1 MKVFILKKVYMINF
15 NTEYFKKPYYFFL
28 KDKGDKM
35 SLYYSVSENLNEAKQ
50 IDSKMDFD
58 KSHEKNIKTFIST
71 ILSENKKM
79 STGEITGRLKKYKEG
94 ISKEFKETKLLI
106 KIILSSAKQYLKD
119 KNFEIS
125 KEDKDFIKDQS
136 GDIAKLIPL
145 IVLQLLPG
153 STLATPFIIEFGK
166 KLGIKL
172 NSKIPEKY
180 KETEKE
186 KESEGELAEFVDY
199 DGSLLGSNIPMLDQ
213 QMHPHKTL
221 DQTVKMAR
229 ANQWPYYKRYYGESE
244 EDQPEKLL
252 DEVDQ
257 SESFGFEETEDV
269 STYDEADEIFKD
281 ELGVEDDMERE
292 ERVKRLGFDR
302 NLDKQLKNE
311 KKRGMCRNCFTK
323 RRLSEL
329 EKQKM
334 TDLIDEIL
342 VKKKKKSNDVVPK
355 DDSEDSPVSKILIK
369 NIESIKKIAEKEGIS
384 INKLIK
390 HLKEGE

>member
-1 MKVFILKKVYMINF
+1 MINF

-50 IDSKMDFD
+50 IDSRMDFD
-58 KSHEKNIKTFIST
+58 KSEEKNIKTFISV
-71 ILSENKKM
+71 ILSEGKKM

-94 ISKEFKETKLLI
+94 ITKEFKETKLLF

-119 KNFEIS
+119 KDFELS
-125 KEDKDFIKDQS
+125 KEEKDFIKDQS

-153 STLATPFIIEFGK
+153 STLATPFIIELGK
-166 KLGIKL
+166 KLGIKM

-180 KETEKE
+180 KEKE
-186 KESEGELAEFVDY
+186 IEGEGELAEFVDA
-199 DGSLLGSNIPMLDQ
+199 DGTLLGSNIPMLDQ

-229 ANQWPYYKRYYGESE
+229 ANQWPYYKRYWGESIE
-244 EDQPEKLL
+244 NNIKNLL

-329 EKQKM
+329 EKEKM

-342 VKKKKKSNDVVPK
+342 VKKKKKTNDVVSK
-355 DDSEDSPVSKILIK
+355 DDSEDSPVSKILIR
-369 NIESIKKIAEKEGIS
+369 NIESIKKIADKEGIS

>member
-1 MKVFILKKVYMINF
+1 MINF

-50 IDSKMDFD
+50 IDSRMDFD
-58 KSHEKNIKTFIST
+58 KSEEKNIKTFISV
-71 ILSENKKM
+71 ILSEGKKM
-79 STGEITGRLKKYKEG
+79 STGEITGRLKKYKDG
-94 ISKEFKETKLLI
+94 ITKEFKETKLLI
-106 KIILSSAKQYLKD
+106 KIILSSAKNYIKD
-119 KNFEIS
+119 KNFELS

-166 KLGIKL
+166 KLGIKM

-180 KETEKE
+180 KEKE
-186 KESEGELAEFVDY
+186 IEGEGELAEFVDA
-199 DGSLLGSNIPMLDQ
+199 DGTLLGSNIPMLDQ
-213 QMHPHKTL
+213 QMHPRKTL
-221 DQTVKMAR
+221 DQTIKMAR
-229 ANQWPYYKRYYGESE
+229 ANQWPYYKRYWGESIE
-244 EDQPEKLL
+244 NNIKNLL

-311 KKRGMCRNCFTK
+311 KKKGMCRNCFTK

-329 EKQKM
+329 EKEKM

-355 DDSEDSPVSKILIK
+355 DDSEDSPVSKILIR
-369 NIESIKKIAEKEGIS
+369 NIESIKKIADKEGIS

>member
-1 MKVFILKKVYMINF
+1 MINF

-35 SLYYSVSENLNEAKQ
+35 SLYYSVSGNLNEAKQ

-58 KSHEKNIKTFIST
+58 KSQEKNIKSFIGEV
-71 ILSENKKM
+71 LSEDKKM
-79 STGEITGRLKKYKEG
+79 STGEITGRLKQYKEG
-94 ISKEFKETKLLI
+94 ITREYKETKLLI

-119 KNFEIS
+119 KDFEIS
-125 KEDKDFIKDQS
+125 KEDKEFIKDQS

-153 STLATPFIIEFGK
+153 STLATPFIIEFGR

-180 KETEKE
+180 KEKE
-186 KESEGELAEFVDY
+186 LEGELAEFVDA
-199 DGSLLGSNIPMLDQ
+199 DGGLLGSNIPMLDQ
-213 QMHPHKTL
+213 QMHPRRTL
-221 DQTVKMAR
+221 DQTIKMAR

-244 EDQPEKLL
+244 EDNPEKLL

-281 ELGVEDDMERE
+281 ELGVEDDVERE
-292 ERVKRLGFDR
+292 ERVKRLGFDK

-311 KKRGMCRNCFTK
+311 KRRGMCKNCFTK

-342 VKKKKKSNDVVPK
+342 LKKKKKSDDMVSNDN
-355 DDSEDSPVSKILIK
+355 SEDSPVSKILMK

>member
-1 MKVFILKKVYMINF
+1 MINF

-50 IDSKMDFD
+50 IDSRMDFD
-58 KSHEKNIKTFIST
+58 KSEEKNIKTFISV
-71 ILSENKKM
+71 ILSEGKKM
-79 STGEITGRLKKYKEG
+79 STGEITGRLKNYKEG
-94 ISKEFKETKLLI
+94 ITKEFKETKLLI

-119 KNFEIS
+119 KDFELS
-125 KEDKDFIKDQS
+125 KEEKDFIKDQS

-166 KLGIKL
+166 KLGIKM

-180 KETEKE
+180 KEKE
-186 KESEGELAEFVDY
+186 IEGEGELAEFVDA
-199 DGSLLGSNIPMLDQ
+199 DGTLLGSNIPMLDQ

-229 ANQWPYYKRYYGESE
+229 ANQWPYYKRYWGESIE
-244 EDQPEKLL
+244 NNIKNLL

-329 EKQKM
+329 EKEKM

-342 VKKKKKSNDVVPK
+342 VKKKKKTNDVVPK
-355 DDSEDSPVSKILIK
+355 DNSEDSPVSKILIR
-369 NIESIKKIAEKEGIS
+369 NIESIKKIADKEGIS

>member
-1 MKVFILKKVYMINF
+1 MKVFILKKVFMINF

-50 IDSKMDFD
+50 IDSRMDFD
-58 KSHEKNIKTFIST
+58 KSEEKNIKTFISV
-71 ILSENKKM
+71 ILSEGKKM

-94 ISKEFKETKLLI
+94 ITKEFKETKLLI

-119 KNFEIS
+119 KDFELS
-125 KEDKDFIKDQS
+125 KEEKDFIKDQS

-153 STLATPFIIEFGK
+153 STLATPFIIELGK
-166 KLGIKL
+166 KLGIKM

-180 KETEKE
+180 KEKE
-186 KESEGELAEFVDY
+186 IEGEGELAEFVDA
-199 DGSLLGSNIPMLDQ
+199 DGTLLGSNIPMLDQ

-229 ANQWPYYKRYYGESE
+229 ANQWPYYKRYWGESIE
-244 EDQPEKLL
+244 NNIKNLL

-311 KKRGMCRNCFTK
+311 KKRGLCRNCFTK

-334 TDLIDEIL
+334 SDLIDEIL
-342 VKKKKKSNDVVPK
+342 VKKKKNSNDMVSK
-355 DDSEDSPVSKILIK
+355 DGSEDSPVSKILLK
-369 NIESIKKIAEKEGIS
+369 NIESIKKIADKEGIS

>member
-1 MKVFILKKVYMINF
+1 MINF

-50 IDSKMDFD
+50 IDSRMDFD
-58 KSHEKNIKTFIST
+58 KSEEKNIKTFISV
-71 ILSENKKM
+71 ILSEGKKM

-94 ISKEFKETKLLI
+94 ITKEFKETKLLI

-119 KNFEIS
+119 KNFELS

-166 KLGIKL
+166 KLGIKM

-180 KETEKE
+180 KEKE
-186 KESEGELAEFVDY
+186 IEGEGELAEFVDS
-199 DGSLLGSNIPMLDQ
+199 DGTLLGSNIPMLDQ

-221 DQTVKMAR
+221 DQTIKMAR
-229 ANQWPYYKRYYGESE
+229 ANQWPYYKRYYGESIE
-244 EDQPEKLL
+244 NNIKNLL

-281 ELGVEDDMERE
+281 ELGVEDDIERE

-329 EKQKM
+329 EKEKM

-355 DDSEDSPVSKILIK
+355 DDSEDSPVSKILIR
-369 NIESIKKIAEKEGIS
+369 NIESIKKIADKEGIS

>member
-1 MKVFILKKVYMINF
+1 MKVFILKKVFMINF
-15 NTEYFKKPYYFFL
+15 NAEYFKKPYYFFL

-50 IDSKMDFD
+50 IDSRMDFD
-58 KSHEKNIKTFIST
+58 KSEEKNIKTFISV
-71 ILSENKKM
+71 ILSEGKKM
-79 STGEITGRLKKYKEG
+79 TTGEITGRLKKYKDG
-94 ISKEFKETKLLI
+94 ITKEFKETKLLI
-106 KIILSSAKQYLKD
+106 KIILSSAKNYIKD
-119 KNFEIS
+119 KNFELS
-125 KEDKDFIKDQS
+125 KEEKDFIKDQS

-166 KLGIKL
+166 KLGIKM

-180 KETEKE
+180 KEKE
-186 KESEGELAEFVDY
+186 IDGDGELAEFVDA
-199 DGSLLGSNIPMLDQ
+199 DGTLLGSNIPMLDQ
-213 QMHPHKTL
+213 QMHPRKTL
-221 DQTVKMAR
+221 DQTIKMAR
-229 ANQWPYYKRYYGESE
+229 ANQWPYYKRYWGESIE
-244 EDQPEKLL
+244 NNIKNLL

-342 VKKKKKSNDVVPK
+342 VKKRKKSNDVVPK
-355 DDSEDSPVSKILIK
+355 DDSEDSPVSKILIR
-369 NIESIKKIAEKEGIS
+369 NIESIKKIADKEGIS

>member
-1 MKVFILKKVYMINF
+1 MKVFILKKVFMINF

-50 IDSKMDFD
+50 IDSRMDFD
-58 KSHEKNIKTFIST
+58 KSEEKNIKTFISV
-71 ILSENKKM
+71 ILSEGKKM
-79 STGEITGRLKKYKEG
+79 STGEITGRLKKYKDG
-94 ISKEFKETKLLI
+94 ITKEFKETKLLI
-106 KIILSSAKQYLKD
+106 KIILSSAKNYIKD
-119 KNFEIS
+119 KNFELS
-125 KEDKDFIKDQS
+125 KEEKDFIKDQS

-166 KLGIKL
+166 KLGIKM

-180 KETEKE
+180 KEKE
-186 KESEGELAEFVDY
+186 IEGEGELAEFVDA
-199 DGSLLGSNIPMLDQ
+199 DGTLLGSNIPMLDQ
-213 QMHPHKTL
+213 QMHPRKTL
-221 DQTVKMAR
+221 DQTIKMAR
-229 ANQWPYYKRYYGESE
+229 ANQWPYYKRYWGESIE
-244 EDQPEKLL
+244 NNIKNLL

-342 VKKKKKSNDVVPK
+342 VKKKKKTNDVVSK
-355 DDSEDSPVSKILIK
+355 DDSEDSPVSKILIR
-369 NIESIKKIAEKEGIS
+369 NIESIKKIADKEGIS

>member
-1 MKVFILKKVYMINF
+1 MINF

-50 IDSKMDFD
+50 IDSRMDFD
-58 KSHEKNIKTFIST
+58 KSEEKNIKTFISV
-71 ILSENKKM
+71 ILSEGKKM

-94 ISKEFKETKLLI
+94 ITKEFKETKLLI

-119 KNFEIS
+119 KDFELS
-125 KEDKDFIKDQS
+125 KEEKDFIKDQS

-166 KLGIKL
+166 KLGIKM

-180 KETEKE
+180 KEKE
-186 KESEGELAEFVDY
+186 IEGEGELAEFVDA
-199 DGSLLGSNIPMLDQ
+199 DGTLLGSNIPMLDQ

-229 ANQWPYYKRYYGESE
+229 ANQWPYYKRYWGESIE
-244 EDQPEKLL
+244 NNIKNLL

-329 EKQKM
+329 EKEKM

-342 VKKKKKSNDVVPK
+342 VKKKKKSNDVVSK
-355 DDSEDSPVSKILIK
+355 DDSEDSPVSKILIR
-369 NIESIKKIAEKEGIS
+369 NIESIKKIADKEGIS

>member
-1 MKVFILKKVYMINF
+1 MINF

-35 SLYYSVSENLNEAKQ
+35 SLYYSVSGNLNEAKQ

-58 KSHEKNIKTFIST
+58 KSQEKNIKSFIGEV
-71 ILSENKKM
+71 LSEDKKM
-79 STGEITGRLKKYKEG
+79 SNGEITGRLKQYKEG
-94 ISKEFKETKLLI
+94 ITREYKETKLLI

-119 KNFEIS
+119 KDFEIS
-125 KEDKDFIKDQS
+125 KEDKEFIKDQS

-153 STLATPFIIEFGK
+153 STLATPFIIEFGR

-180 KETEKE
+180 KEEE
-186 KESEGELAEFVDY
+186 LEGELSEFVDA
-199 DGSLLGSNIPMLDQ
+199 DGGLLGSNIPMLDQ
-213 QMHPHKTL
+213 QMHPRRTL
-221 DQTVKMAR
+221 DQTIKMAR

-244 EDQPEKLL
+244 EDNPEKLL

-281 ELGVEDDMERE
+281 ELGVEDDVERE
-292 ERVKRLGFDR
+292 ERVKRLGFDK

-311 KKRGMCRNCFTK
+311 KRRGMCKNCFTK

-342 VKKKKKSNDVVPK
+342 LKKKKKSDDMVSNDN
-355 DDSEDSPVSKILIK
+355 SEDSPVSKILMK

>member
-1 MKVFILKKVYMINF
+1 MINF

-50 IDSKMDFD
+50 IDSRMDFD
-58 KSHEKNIKTFIST
+58 KSEEKNIKTFISV
-71 ILSENKKM
+71 ILSEGKKM
-79 STGEITGRLKKYKEG
+79 STGEITGRLKKYKDG
-94 ISKEFKETKLLI
+94 ITKEFKETKLLI
-106 KIILSSAKQYLKD
+106 KIILSSAKNYIKD
-119 KNFEIS
+119 KNFELS

-153 STLATPFIIEFGK
+153 STLATPFIIELGK
-166 KLGIKL
+166 KLGIKM

-180 KETEKE
+180 KEKE
-186 KESEGELAEFVDY
+186 IDGEGELAEFVDA
-199 DGSLLGSNIPMLDQ
+199 DGTLLGSNIPMLDQ
-213 QMHPHKTL
+213 QMHPRKTL
-221 DQTVKMAR
+221 DQTIKMAR
-229 ANQWPYYKRYYGESE
+229 ANQWPYYKRYWGESIE
-244 EDQPEKLL
+244 NNIKNLL

-257 SESFGFEETEDV
+257 SETFGWDETENA

-302 NLDKQLKNE
+302 NLDKQLKTE

-342 VKKKKKSNDVVPK
+342 VKKKKKTNDVVSK
-355 DDSEDSPVSKILIK
+355 DDSEDSPVSKILIR
-369 NIESIKKIAEKEGIS
+369 NIESIKKIADKEGIS

>member
-1 MKVFILKKVYMINF
+1 MKVFILKKVFMINF

-50 IDSKMDFD
+50 IDSRMDFD
-58 KSHEKNIKTFIST
+58 KSEEKNIKTFISV
-71 ILSENKKM
+71 ILSEGKKM
-79 STGEITGRLKKYKEG
+79 STGEITGRLKKYKDG
-94 ISKEFKETKLLI
+94 ITKEFKETKLLI
-106 KIILSSAKQYLKD
+106 KIILSSAKNYIKD
-119 KNFEIS
+119 KNFELS
-125 KEDKDFIKDQS
+125 KEEKDFIKDQS

-166 KLGIKL
+166 KLGIKM

-180 KETEKE
+180 KEKE
-186 KESEGELAEFVDY
+186 IDGDGELAEFVDA
-199 DGSLLGSNIPMLDQ
+199 DGTLLGSNIPMLDQ
-213 QMHPHKTL
+213 QMHPRKTL
-221 DQTVKMAR
+221 DQTIKMAR
-229 ANQWPYYKRYYGESE
+229 ANQWPYYKRYWGESIE
-244 EDQPEKLL
+244 NNIKNLL

-311 KKRGMCRNCFTK
+311 KKKGMCRNCFTK

-342 VKKKKKSNDVVPK
+342 VKKKKKTNDVVPK
-355 DDSEDSPVSKILIK
+355 DESEDSPVSKILIR
-369 NIESIKKIAEKEGIS
+369 NIESIKKIADKEGIS

>member
-1 MKVFILKKVYMINF
+1 MINF

-50 IDSKMDFD
+50 IDSRMDFD
-58 KSHEKNIKTFIST
+58 KSEEKNIKTFISV
-71 ILSENKKM
+71 ILSEGKKM

-94 ISKEFKETKLLI
+94 ITKEFKETKLLI

-119 KNFEIS
+119 KNFELS

-166 KLGIKL
+166 KLGIKM

-180 KETEKE
+180 KEKE
-186 KESEGELAEFVDY
+186 IEGEGELAEFVDS
-199 DGSLLGSNIPMLDQ
+199 DGTLLGSNIPMLDQ

-221 DQTVKMAR
+221 DQTIKMAR
-229 ANQWPYYKRYYGESE
+229 ANQWPYYKRYYGESIE
-244 EDQPEKLL
+244 NNIKNLL

-329 EKQKM
+329 EKEKM

-369 NIESIKKIAEKEGIS
+369 NIESIKKIADKEGIS

>member
-1 MKVFILKKVYMINF
+1 MINF

-50 IDSKMDFD
+50 IDSRMDFD
-58 KSHEKNIKTFIST
+58 KSEEKNIKTFISV
-71 ILSENKKM
+71 ILSEGKKM
-79 STGEITGRLKKYKEG
+79 STGEITGRLKKYKDG
-94 ISKEFKETKLLI
+94 ITKEFKETKLLI
-106 KIILSSAKQYLKD
+106 KIILSSAKNYIKD
-119 KNFEIS
+119 KNFELS

-166 KLGIKL
+166 KLGIKM

-180 KETEKE
+180 KEKE
-186 KESEGELAEFVDY
+186 IEGEGELAEFVDA
-199 DGSLLGSNIPMLDQ
+199 DGTLLGSNIPMLDQ
-213 QMHPHKTL
+213 QMHPRKTL
-221 DQTVKMAR
+221 DQTIKMAR
-229 ANQWPYYKRYYGESE
+229 ANQWPYYKRYWGESIE
-244 EDQPEKLL
+244 NNIKNLL

-355 DDSEDSPVSKILIK
+355 DESEDSPVSKILIR
-369 NIESIKKIAEKEGIS
+369 NIESIKKIADKEGIS

>member
-1 MKVFILKKVYMINF
+1 MINF

-50 IDSKMDFD
+50 IDSRMDFD
-58 KSHEKNIKTFIST
+58 KSEEKNIKTFISV
-71 ILSENKKM
+71 ILSEGKKM

-94 ISKEFKETKLLI
+94 ITKEFKETKLLF

-119 KNFEIS
+119 KDFELS
-125 KEDKDFIKDQS
+125 KEEKDFIKDQS

-166 KLGIKL
+166 KLGIKM

-180 KETEKE
+180 KEKE
-186 KESEGELAEFVDY
+186 IEGEGELAEFVDS
-199 DGSLLGSNIPMLDQ
+199 DGTLLGSNIPMLDQ

-221 DQTVKMAR
+221 DQTIKMAR
-229 ANQWPYYKRYYGESE
+229 ANQWPYYKRYYGESIE
-244 EDQPEKLL
+244 NNIKNLL

-281 ELGVEDDMERE
+281 ELGVEDDIERE

-329 EKQKM
+329 EKEKM

-369 NIESIKKIAEKEGIS
+369 NIESIKKIADKEGIS

>member
-1 MKVFILKKVYMINF
+1 MKVFILKKVFMINF

-50 IDSKMDFD
+50 IDSRMDFD
-58 KSHEKNIKTFIST
+58 KSEEKNIKTFISV
-71 ILSENKKM
+71 ILSEGKKM
-79 STGEITGRLKKYKEG
+79 TTGEITGRLKKYKDG
-94 ISKEFKETKLLI
+94 ITKEFKETKLLI
-106 KIILSSAKQYLKD
+106 KIILSSAKNYIKD
-119 KNFEIS
+119 KNFELS
-125 KEDKDFIKDQS
+125 KEEKDFIKDQS

-153 STLATPFIIEFGK
+153 STLATPFIIELGK
-166 KLGIKL
+166 KLGIKM

-180 KETEKE
+180 KEKE
-186 KESEGELAEFVDY
+186 IDGEGELAEFVDA
-199 DGSLLGSNIPMLDQ
+199 DGTLLGSNIPMLDQ
-213 QMHPHKTL
+213 QMHPRKTL
-221 DQTVKMAR
+221 DQTIKMAR
-229 ANQWPYYKRYYGESE
+229 ANQWPYYKRYWGESIE
-244 EDQPEKLL
+244 NNIKNLL

-257 SESFGFEETEDV
+257 SETFGWDETEDV

-342 VKKKKKSNDVVPK
+342 VKKKKKTNDVVSK
-355 DDSEDSPVSKILIK
+355 DDSEDSPVSKILIR
-369 NIESIKKIAEKEGIS
+369 NIESIKKIADKEGIS

>member
-1 MKVFILKKVYMINF
+1 
-15 NTEYFKKPYYFFL
+15 
-28 KDKGDKM
+28 
-35 SLYYSVSENLNEAKQ
+35 
-50 IDSKMDFD
+50 MDFD
-58 KSHEKNIKTFIST
+58 KSQEKNIKSFIGEV
-71 ILSENKKM
+71 LSEDKKM
-79 STGEITGRLKKYKEG
+79 STGEITGRLKQYKEG
-94 ISKEFKETKLLI
+94 ITREYKETKLLI

-119 KNFEIS
+119 KDFEIS
-125 KEDKDFIKDQS
+125 KEDKEFIKDQS

-153 STLATPFIIEFGK
+153 STLATPFIVELGR

-180 KETEKE
+180 KEREI
-186 KESEGELAEFVDY
+186 EGELAEFVDE
-199 DGSLLGSNIPMLDQ
+199 DGTLLGSNIPMLNQ
-213 QMHPHKTL
+213 QLHPHKTL
-221 DQTVKMAR
+221 DQTIKMAR

-244 EDQPEKLL
+244 EDKSEKLL

-281 ELGVEDDMERE
+281 ELGVEDDVERE
-292 ERVKRLGFDR
+292 ERVKRLGFDK

-311 KKRGMCRNCFTK
+311 KRRGLCKNCFTK

-342 VKKKKKSNDVVPK
+342 LKKKKKSDDMVSNDN
-355 DDSEDSPVSKILIK
+355 SEDSPVSKILMK

>member
-1 MKVFILKKVYMINF
+1 MINF

-50 IDSKMDFD
+50 IDSRMDFD
-58 KSHEKNIKTFIST
+58 KSEEKNIKTFISV
-71 ILSENKKM
+71 ILSEGKKM

-94 ISKEFKETKLLI
+94 ITKEFKETKLLF

-119 KNFEIS
+119 KDFELS
-125 KEDKDFIKDQS
+125 KEEKDFIKDQS

-166 KLGIKL
+166 KLGIKM

-180 KETEKE
+180 KEKE
-186 KESEGELAEFVDY
+186 IEGEGELAEFVDA
-199 DGSLLGSNIPMLDQ
+199 DGTLLGSNIPMLDQ

-229 ANQWPYYKRYYGESE
+229 TNQWPYYKRYWGESIE
-244 EDQPEKLL
+244 NNIKNLL

-281 ELGVEDDMERE
+281 ELGVEDDIERE

-329 EKQKM
+329 EKEKM

-355 DDSEDSPVSKILIK
+355 DNSEDSPVSKILIR
-369 NIESIKKIAEKEGIS
+369 NIESIKKIADKEGIS

>member
-1 MKVFILKKVYMINF
+1 
-15 NTEYFKKPYYFFL
+15 
-28 KDKGDKM
+28 M

-50 IDSKMDFD
+50 IDSRMDFD
-58 KSHEKNIKTFIST
+58 KSEEKNIKTFISV
-71 ILSENKKM
+71 ILSEGKKM
-79 STGEITGRLKKYKEG
+79 STGEITGRLKKYKDG
-94 ISKEFKETKLLI
+94 ITKEFKETKLLI
-106 KIILSSAKQYLKD
+106 KIILSSAKNYIKD
-119 KNFEIS
+119 KNFELS

-166 KLGIKL
+166 KLGIKM

-180 KETEKE
+180 KEKE
-186 KESEGELAEFVDY
+186 IEGEGELAEFVDA
-199 DGSLLGSNIPMLDQ
+199 DGTLLGSNIPMLDQ
-213 QMHPHKTL
+213 QMHPRKTL
-221 DQTVKMAR
+221 DQTIKMAR
-229 ANQWPYYKRYYGESE
+229 ANQWPYYKRYWGESIE
-244 EDQPEKLL
+244 NNIKNLL

-311 KKRGMCRNCFTK
+311 KKKGMCRNCFTK

-329 EKQKM
+329 EKEKM

-355 DDSEDSPVSKILIK
+355 DDSEDSPVSKILIR
-369 NIESIKKIAEKEGIS
+369 NIESIKKIADKEGIS

>member
-1 MKVFILKKVYMINF
+1 MINF

-50 IDSKMDFD
+50 IDSRMDFD
-58 KSHEKNIKTFIST
+58 KSEEKNIKTFISV
-71 ILSENKKM
+71 ILSEGKKM

-94 ISKEFKETKLLI
+94 ITKEFKETKLLI

-119 KNFEIS
+119 KDFELS
-125 KEDKDFIKDQS
+125 KEEKDFIKDQS

-166 KLGIKL
+166 KLGIKM

-180 KETEKE
+180 KEKE
-186 KESEGELAEFVDY
+186 IEGEGELAEFVDA
-199 DGSLLGSNIPMLDQ
+199 DGTLLGSNIPMLDQ
-213 QMHPHKTL
+213 QMHPRKTL
-221 DQTVKMAR
+221 DQTIKMAR
-229 ANQWPYYKRYYGESE
+229 ANQWPYYKRYWGESIE
-244 EDQPEKLL
+244 NNIKNLL

-329 EKQKM
+329 EKEKM

-342 VKKKKKSNDVVPK
+342 VKKKKKTNDVVPK
-355 DDSEDSPVSKILIK
+355 DNSEDSPVSKILIR
-369 NIESIKKIAEKEGIS
+369 NIESIKKIADKEGIS

>member
-1 MKVFILKKVYMINF
+1 MINF

-50 IDSKMDFD
+50 IDSRMDFD
-58 KSHEKNIKTFIST
+58 KSEEKNIKTFISV
-71 ILSENKKM
+71 ILSEGKKM

-94 ISKEFKETKLLI
+94 ITKEFKETKLLF

-119 KNFEIS
+119 KDFELS

-166 KLGIKL
+166 KLGIKM
-172 NSKIPEKY
+172 NSKIPKKY
-180 KETEKE
+180 KEKE
-186 KESEGELAEFVDY
+186 IEGEGELAEFVDA
-199 DGSLLGSNIPMLDQ
+199 DGTLLGSNIPMLDQ

-221 DQTVKMAR
+221 DQTIKMAR
-229 ANQWPYYKRYYGESE
+229 TNQWPYFKRYYGESIE
-244 EDQPEKLL
+244 NNIKNLL

-311 KKRGMCRNCFTK
+311 KKKGMCRNCFTK

-329 EKQKM
+329 EKEKM

-355 DDSEDSPVSKILIK
+355 DDSEDSPVSKILIR
-369 NIESIKKIAEKEGIS
+369 NIESIKKIADKEGIS

>member
-1 MKVFILKKVYMINF
+1 MINF

-58 KSHEKNIKTFIST
+58 KSQEKNIKKFVGE
-71 ILSENKKM
+71 ILSEDKKM
-79 STGEITGRLKKYKEG
+79 KTGEITSRLKQYKEG
-94 ISKEFKETKLLI
+94 ITKEFKETKLLI

-119 KNFEIS
+119 KDFELS
-125 KEDKDFIKDQS
+125 KEEKDFIKDQS

-153 STLATPFIIEFGK
+153 STLATPFIIELGK

-172 NSKIPEKY
+172 NSKVPEKY
-180 KETEKE
+180 KEKE
-186 KESEGELAEFVDY
+186 TDSELAEFVDA
-199 DGSLLGSNIPMLDQ
+199 DGTLLGSNIPMLDQ

-229 ANQWPYYKRYYGESE
+229 ANQWPYYKRYYGESVE
-244 EDQPEKLL
+244 GNDENLL

-257 SESFGFEETEDV
+257 SESFGFEETENV

-311 KKRGMCRNCFTK
+311 KRRGMCKNCFTK

-342 VKKKKKSNDVVPK
+342 LKKKKKPNDMVSK
-355 DDSEDSPVSKILIK
+355 DGSEDSPVSKILVK
-369 NIESIKKIAEKEGIS
+369 NLESIKKIAEKEGIS

>member
-1 MKVFILKKVYMINF
+1 MKVFILKKVFMINF

-50 IDSKMDFD
+50 IDSRMDFD
-58 KSHEKNIKTFIST
+58 KSEEKNIKTFISV
-71 ILSENKKM
+71 ILSEGKKM

-94 ISKEFKETKLLI
+94 ITKEFKETTLLI

-119 KNFEIS
+119 KDFELS
-125 KEDKDFIKDQS
+125 KEEKDFIKDQS

-153 STLATPFIIEFGK
+153 STLATPFIIELGK
-166 KLGIKL
+166 KLGIKM

-180 KETEKE
+180 KEKE
-186 KESEGELAEFVDY
+186 IEGEGELAEFVDA
-199 DGSLLGSNIPMLDQ
+199 DGTLLGSNIPMLDQ

-229 ANQWPYYKRYYGESE
+229 ANQWPYYKRYWGESIE
-244 EDQPEKLL
+244 NNIKNLL

-311 KKRGMCRNCFTK
+311 KKRGLCRNCFTK

-342 VKKKKKSNDVVPK
+342 VKKRKKSNDVVPK
-355 DDSEDSPVSKILIK
+355 DDSEDSPVSKILIR
-369 NIESIKKIAEKEGIS
+369 NIESIKKIADKEGIS

>member
-1 MKVFILKKVYMINF
+1 
-15 NTEYFKKPYYFFL
+15 
-28 KDKGDKM
+28 
-35 SLYYSVSENLNEAKQ
+35 
-50 IDSKMDFD
+50 
-58 KSHEKNIKTFIST
+58 
-71 ILSENKKM
+71 
-79 STGEITGRLKKYKEG
+79 
-94 ISKEFKETKLLI
+94 
-106 KIILSSAKQYLKD
+106 LSSAKQYLKD
-119 KNFEIS
+119 KDFELS
-125 KEDKDFIKDQS
+125 KEEKDFIKDQS

-153 STLATPFIIEFGK
+153 STLATPFIIELGK

-172 NSKIPEKY
+172 NSKVPEKY
-180 KETEKE
+180 KEKE
-186 KESEGELAEFVDY
+186 TDSELAEFVDA
-199 DGSLLGSNIPMLDQ
+199 DGTLLGSNIPMLDQ

-229 ANQWPYYKRYYGESE
+229 ANQWPYYKRYYGESK
-244 EDQPEKLL
+244 EDDTENLL

-311 KKRGMCRNCFTK
+311 KRRGLCKNCFTK

-342 VKKKKKSNDVVPK
+342 LKKRKKPNDMVSK
-355 DDSEDSPVSKILIK
+355 DGSEDSPVSKILVK
-369 NIESIKKIAEKEGIS
+369 NLESIKKIAEKEGIS

>member
-1 MKVFILKKVYMINF
+1 MINF

-50 IDSKMDFD
+50 IDSRMDFD
-58 KSHEKNIKTFIST
+58 KSEEKNIKTFISV
-71 ILSENKKM
+71 ILSEGKKM

-94 ISKEFKETKLLI
+94 ITKEFKETKLLI

-119 KNFEIS
+119 KNFELS

-166 KLGIKL
+166 KLGIKM

-180 KETEKE
+180 KEKE
-186 KESEGELAEFVDY
+186 TDSELAEFVDA
-199 DGSLLGSNIPMLDQ
+199 DGTLLGSNIPMLDQ

-229 ANQWPYYKRYYGESE
+229 ANQWPYYKRYYGESK
-244 EDQPEKLL
+244 EDDTENLL
-252 DEVDQ
+252 DEIDQ

-281 ELGVEDDMERE
+281 ELGVDDDMERE
-292 ERVKRLGFDR
+292 VRVKRLGFDR

-311 KKRGMCRNCFTK
+311 KRKGFCRNCFTK
-323 RRLSEL
+323 RRLAEL
-329 EKQKM
+329 EKEKM
-334 TDLIDEIL
+334 VNLIDEIL
-342 VKKKKKSNDVVPK
+342 VKKKKKSNDVVSK
-355 DDSEDSPVSKILIK
+355 DKSEDSPVSKILIR

-390 HLKEGE
+390 HFKEGE

>member
-1 MKVFILKKVYMINF
+1 MKVFILKKVFMINF

-58 KSHEKNIKTFIST
+58 KSQEKNIKKFVGE
-71 ILSENKKM
+71 ILSEDKKM
-79 STGEITGRLKKYKEG
+79 KTGEITSRLKQYKEG
-94 ISKEFKETKLLI
+94 ITKEFKETKLLI

-119 KNFEIS
+119 KDFELS
-125 KEDKDFIKDQS
+125 KEEKDFIKDQS

-153 STLATPFIIEFGK
+153 STLATPFIIELGK

-172 NSKIPEKY
+172 NSKVPEKY
-180 KETEKE
+180 KEKE
-186 KESEGELAEFVDY
+186 TDSELAEFVDA

-229 ANQWPYYKRYYGESE
+229 ANQWPYYKRYYGESVE
-244 EDQPEKLL
+244 GNDENLL

-257 SESFGFEETEDV
+257 SESFGFEETENV

-311 KKRGMCRNCFTK
+311 KRRGMCKNCFTK

-342 VKKKKKSNDVVPK
+342 LKKKKKPNDMVSK
-355 DDSEDSPVSKILIK
+355 DGSEDSPVSKILVK
-369 NIESIKKIAEKEGIS
+369 NLESIKKIAEKEGIS

>member
-1 MKVFILKKVYMINF
+1 MINF

-50 IDSKMDFD
+50 IDSRMDFD
-58 KSHEKNIKTFIST
+58 KSEEKNIKTFISV
-71 ILSENKKM
+71 ILSEGKKM

-94 ISKEFKETKLLI
+94 ITKEFKETKLLI

-119 KNFEIS
+119 KDFELS
-125 KEDKDFIKDQS
+125 KEEKDFIKDQS

-166 KLGIKL
+166 KLGIKM

-180 KETEKE
+180 KEKE
-186 KESEGELAEFVDY
+186 IEGEGELAEFVDA
-199 DGSLLGSNIPMLDQ
+199 DGTLLGSNIPMLDQ

-229 ANQWPYYKRYYGESE
+229 ANQWPYYKSYYGESIE
-244 EDQPEKLL
+244 NNIKNLL

-329 EKQKM
+329 EKEKM

-342 VKKKKKSNDVVPK
+342 VKKKKKTNDVVPK
-355 DDSEDSPVSKILIK
+355 DESEDSPVSKILIR
-369 NIESIKKIAEKEGIS
+369 NIESIKKIADKEGIS

>member
-1 MKVFILKKVYMINF
+1 MINF

-50 IDSKMDFD
+50 IDSRMDFD
-58 KSHEKNIKTFIST
+58 KSEEKNIKTFISV
-71 ILSENKKM
+71 ILSEGKKM
-79 STGEITGRLKKYKEG
+79 TTGEITGRLKKYKDG
-94 ISKEFKETKLLI
+94 ITKEFKETKLLI
-106 KIILSSAKQYLKD
+106 KIILSSAKNYIKD
-119 KNFEIS
+119 KNFELS
-125 KEDKDFIKDQS
+125 KEEKDFIKDQS

-153 STLATPFIIEFGK
+153 STLATPFIIELGK
-166 KLGIKL
+166 KLGIKM

-180 KETEKE
+180 KEKE
-186 KESEGELAEFVDY
+186 IDGEGELAEFVDA
-199 DGSLLGSNIPMLDQ
+199 DGTLLGSNIPMLDQ
-213 QMHPHKTL
+213 QMHPRKTL
-221 DQTVKMAR
+221 DQTIKMAR
-229 ANQWPYYKRYYGESE
+229 ANQWPYYKRYWGESIE
-244 EDQPEKLL
+244 NNIKNLL

-257 SESFGFEETEDV
+257 SETFGWDETENA

-329 EKQKM
+329 EKEKM

-355 DDSEDSPVSKILIK
+355 DDSEDSPVSKILIR
-369 NIESIKKIAEKEGIS
+369 NIESIKKIADKEGIS

>member
-1 MKVFILKKVYMINF
+1 MINF

-50 IDSKMDFD
+50 IDSRMDFD
-58 KSHEKNIKTFIST
+58 KSEEKNIKTFISV
-71 ILSENKKM
+71 ILSEGKKM

-94 ISKEFKETKLLI
+94 ITKEFKETKLLI

-119 KNFEIS
+119 KDFELS
-125 KEDKDFIKDQS
+125 KEEKDFIKDQS

-166 KLGIKL
+166 KLGIKM

-180 KETEKE
+180 KEKE
-186 KESEGELAEFVDY
+186 IEGEGELAEFVDA
-199 DGSLLGSNIPMLDQ
+199 DGTLLGSNIPMLDQ

-229 ANQWPYYKRYYGESE
+229 ANQWPYYKRYWGESIE
-244 EDQPEKLL
+244 NNIKNLL

-342 VKKKKKSNDVVPK
+342 VKKKKKTNDVVSK
-355 DDSEDSPVSKILIK
+355 DDSEDSPVSKILIR
-369 NIESIKKIAEKEGIS
+369 NIESIKKIADKEGIS

>member
-1 MKVFILKKVYMINF
+1 MINF

-35 SLYYSVSENLNEAKQ
+35 SLYYSISENLNEAKQ
-50 IDSKMDFD
+50 IDSRMDFD
-58 KSHEKNIKTFIST
+58 KSEEKNIKTFISV
-71 ILSENKKM
+71 ILSEGKKM
-79 STGEITGRLKKYKEG
+79 TTGEITGRLKKYKDG
-94 ISKEFKETKLLI
+94 IAKEFKETKLLI
-106 KIILSSAKQYLKD
+106 KIILSSAKNYIKD
-119 KNFEIS
+119 KNFELS
-125 KEDKDFIKDQS
+125 KEEKDFIKDQS

-153 STLATPFIIEFGK
+153 STLATPFIIELGK
-166 KLGIKL
+166 KLGIKM

-180 KETEKE
+180 KEKE
-186 KESEGELAEFVDY
+186 IDGEGELAEFVDA
-199 DGSLLGSNIPMLDQ
+199 DGTLLGSNIPMLDQ
-213 QMHPHKTL
+213 QMHPRRTL
-221 DQTVKMAR
+221 DQTIKMAR
-229 ANQWPYYKRYYGESE
+229 ANQWPYYKRYWGESIE
-244 EDQPEKLL
+244 NNIKNLL

-257 SESFGFEETEDV
+257 SESFGFEETDDV

-329 EKQKM
+329 EKEKM

-342 VKKKKKSNDVVPK
+342 VKKKKKSNDVVSK
-355 DDSEDSPVSKILIK
+355 DDSEDSPVSKILIR
-369 NIESIKKIAEKEGIS
+369 NIESIKKIADKEGIS

>member
-1 MKVFILKKVYMINF
+1 MKVFILKKVFMINF

-50 IDSKMDFD
+50 IDSRMDFD
-58 KSHEKNIKTFIST
+58 KSEEKNIKTFISV
-71 ILSENKKM
+71 ILSEGKKM

-94 ISKEFKETKLLI
+94 ITKEFKETKLLI

-119 KNFEIS
+119 KNFELS

-166 KLGIKL
+166 KLGIKM

-180 KETEKE
+180 KEKE
-186 KESEGELAEFVDY
+186 IEGEGELAEFVDS
-199 DGSLLGSNIPMLDQ
+199 DGTLLGSNIPMLDQ

-221 DQTVKMAR
+221 DQTIKMAR
-229 ANQWPYYKRYYGESE
+229 ANQWPYYKRYYGESIE
-244 EDQPEKLL
+244 NNIKNLL

-311 KKRGMCRNCFTK
+311 KRRGMCRNCFTK

-329 EKQKM
+329 EKEKM

-355 DDSEDSPVSKILIK
+355 DDSEDSPVSKILIR
-369 NIESIKKIAEKEGIS
+369 NIESIKKIADKEGIS

>member
-1 MKVFILKKVYMINF
+1 MINF

-50 IDSKMDFD
+50 IDSRMDFD
-58 KSHEKNIKTFIST
+58 KSEEKNIKTFISV
-71 ILSENKKM
+71 ILSEGKKM
-79 STGEITGRLKKYKEG
+79 STGKITGRLKKYKEG
-94 ISKEFKETKLLI
+94 ITKEFKETKLLI
-106 KIILSSAKQYLKD
+106 NIILSSAKQYLKD
-119 KNFEIS
+119 KDFELS

-166 KLGIKL
+166 KLGIKM

-180 KETEKE
+180 KEKKIEG
-186 KESEGELAEFVDY
+186 EGELAEFVDA
-199 DGSLLGSNIPMLDQ
+199 DGTLLGSNIPMLDQ

-221 DQTVKMAR
+221 DQTIKMAR
-229 ANQWPYYKRYYGESE
+229 ANQWPYFKRYYGESIE
-244 EDQPEKLL
+244 NNIKNLL

-257 SESFGFEETEDV
+257 SESFGFEETEYV

-311 KKRGMCRNCFTK
+311 KKKGMCRNCFTK

-342 VKKKKKSNDVVPK
+342 VKKKKKTNDVVPK
-355 DDSEDSPVSKILIK
+355 DDSEDSPVSKILIR
-369 NIESIKKIAEKEGIS
+369 NIESIKKIADKEGIS

>member
-1 MKVFILKKVYMINF
+1 MINF

-50 IDSKMDFD
+50 IDSRMDFD
-58 KSHEKNIKTFIST
+58 KSEEKNIKTFISV
-71 ILSENKKM
+71 ILSEGKKM

-94 ISKEFKETKLLI
+94 ITKEFKETKLLF

-119 KNFEIS
+119 KDFELS
-125 KEDKDFIKDQS
+125 KEEKDFIKDQS

-166 KLGIKL
+166 KLGIKM

-180 KETEKE
+180 KEKE
-186 KESEGELAEFVDY
+186 IEGEGELAEFVDS
-199 DGSLLGSNIPMLDQ
+199 DGTLLGSNIPMLDQ

-221 DQTVKMAR
+221 DQTIKMAR
-229 ANQWPYYKRYYGESE
+229 ANQWPYYKRYYGESIE
-244 EDQPEKLL
+244 NNIKNLL

-281 ELGVEDDMERE
+281 ELGVEDDIERE

-329 EKQKM
+329 EKEKM

-355 DDSEDSPVSKILIK
+355 DDSEDSPVSKILIR
-369 NIESIKKIAEKEGIS
+369 NIESIKKIADKEGIS

>member
-1 MKVFILKKVYMINF
+1 MINF

-50 IDSKMDFD
+50 IDSRMDFD
-58 KSHEKNIKTFIST
+58 KSEEKNIKTFISV
-71 ILSENKKM
+71 ILSEGKKM
-79 STGEITGRLKKYKEG
+79 STGEITGRLKKYKDG
-94 ISKEFKETKLLI
+94 ITKEFKETKLLI

-119 KNFEIS
+119 KDFELS

-166 KLGIKL
+166 KLGIKM

-180 KETEKE
+180 KEKE
-186 KESEGELAEFVDY
+186 IEGEAELAEFVDA
-199 DGSLLGSNIPMLDQ
+199 DGTLLGSNIPMLDQ
-213 QMHPHKTL
+213 QMHPRKTL
-221 DQTVKMAR
+221 DQTIKMAR
-229 ANQWPYYKRYYGESE
+229 ANQWPYYKRYWGESIE
-244 EDQPEKLL
+244 NNIKNLL

-311 KKRGMCRNCFTK
+311 KKKGMCRNCFTK

-342 VKKKKKSNDVVPK
+342 VKKKKKTNDVLPK
-355 DDSEDSPVSKILIK
+355 DESEDSPVSKILIR
-369 NIESIKKIAEKEGIS
+369 NIESIKKIADKEGIS

>member
-1 MKVFILKKVYMINF
+1 MINF

-50 IDSKMDFD
+50 IDSRMDFD
-58 KSHEKNIKTFIST
+58 KSEEKNIKTFISV
-71 ILSENKKM
+71 ILSEGKKM
-79 STGEITGRLKKYKEG
+79 TTGEITGRLKKYKDG
-94 ISKEFKETKLLI
+94 ITKEFKETKLLI
-106 KIILSSAKQYLKD
+106 KIILSSAKNYIKD
-119 KNFEIS
+119 KNFELS
-125 KEDKDFIKDQS
+125 KEEKDFIKDQS

-166 KLGIKL
+166 KLGIKM

-180 KETEKE
+180 KEKE
-186 KESEGELAEFVDY
+186 IDGEGELAEFVDA
-199 DGSLLGSNIPMLDQ
+199 DGTLLGSNIPMLDQ
-213 QMHPHKTL
+213 QMHPRKTL
-221 DQTVKMAR
+221 DQTIKMAR
-229 ANQWPYYKRYYGESE
+229 ANQWPYYKRYWGESIE
-244 EDQPEKLL
+244 NNIKNLL

-329 EKQKM
+329 EKEKM

-342 VKKKKKSNDVVPK
+342 VKKKKKTNDVVPK
-355 DDSEDSPVSKILIK
+355 DDSEDSPVSKILIR
-369 NIESIKKIAEKEGIS
+369 NIESIKKIADKEGIS

>member
-1 MKVFILKKVYMINF
+1 MINF

-50 IDSKMDFD
+50 IDSRMDFD
-58 KSHEKNIKTFIST
+58 KSEEKNIKTFISV
-71 ILSENKKM
+71 ILSEGKKM
-79 STGEITGRLKKYKEG
+79 STGEITGRLKKYKDG
-94 ISKEFKETKLLI
+94 ITKEFKETKLLI
-106 KIILSSAKQYLKD
+106 KIILSSAKNYIKD
-119 KNFEIS
+119 KNFELS

-166 KLGIKL
+166 KLGIKM

-180 KETEKE
+180 KEKE
-186 KESEGELAEFVDY
+186 IEGEGELAEFVDA
-199 DGSLLGSNIPMLDQ
+199 DGTLLGSNIPMLDQ
-213 QMHPHKTL
+213 QMHPRKTL
-221 DQTVKMAR
+221 DQTIKMAR
-229 ANQWPYYKRYYGESE
+229 ANQWPYYKRYWGESIE
-244 EDQPEKLL
+244 NNIKNLL

-257 SESFGFEETEDV
+257 SETFGWDETEDV

-311 KKRGMCRNCFTK
+311 KKKGMCRNCFTK

-329 EKQKM
+329 EKEKM

-355 DDSEDSPVSKILIK
+355 DDSEDSPVSKILIR
-369 NIESIKKIAEKEGIS
+369 NIESIKKIADKEGIS